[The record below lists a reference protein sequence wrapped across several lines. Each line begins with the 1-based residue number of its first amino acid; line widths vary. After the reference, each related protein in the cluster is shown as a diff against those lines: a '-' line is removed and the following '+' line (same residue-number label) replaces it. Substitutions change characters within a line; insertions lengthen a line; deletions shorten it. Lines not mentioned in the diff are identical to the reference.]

1 MATAGLNHE
10 VEEVVRN
17 ADEARSA
24 ILQEDWAVAERSL
37 TEAQDRIGRLLR
49 EVGDK
54 SRQAMLA
61 PEPDQG
67 DRGWASHSPG
77 RKPASF
83 FQHRAPQS
91 RSQPAICCAGHV
103 AFLHQGGQSWVAAGG
118 YVGDGP
124 CCKRSQK
131 RKVVLGH
138 SLPARFLA
146 LAL

>member
-67 DRGWASHSPG
+67 DRG
-77 RKPASF
+77 
-83 FQHRAPQS
+83 
-91 RSQPAICCAGHV
+91 
-103 AFLHQGGQSWVAAGG
+103 
-118 YVGDGP
+118 
-124 CCKRSQK
+124 
-131 RKVVLGH
+131 
-138 SLPARFLA
+138 
-146 LAL
+146 